1 MFDNVAKVSGLSQ
14 VADTRLV
21 LLVEQ
26 WHDFAVDASLGTMA
40 AENDFAE
47 HVKQMILQVLFTS
60 PGERINRPDF
70 GCGIRRMVFA
80 PNDDV
85 TASLTQIT
93 ILQALNTWLGSLI
106 TVQEVKVEAN
116 NERLEIGISYS
127 LKAQNG
133 PQYLNVE
140 VTI

>member
-1 MFDNVAKVSGLSQ
+1 MNSKLLYYRTSKQIWDFISTTYPKH
-14 VADTRLV
+14 RL
-21 LLVEQ
+21 L
-26 WHDFAVDASLGTMA
+26 D
-40 AENDFAE
+40 AE
-47 HVKQMILQVLFTS
+47 HVKQMILQVLFTN

-106 TVQEVKVEAN
+106 TVQDVKVIAN

-127 LKAQNG
+127 LKAQSG

-140 VTI
+140 VSI

>member
-1 MFDNVAKVSGLSQ
+1 MGSQ
-14 VADTRLV
+14 VKTIKYPFGIDRGM
-21 LLVEQ
+21 
-26 WHDFAVDASLGTMA
+26 GTMA

-80 PNDDV
+80 PNDDM
-85 TASLTQIT
+85 TASLTQIM

-106 TVQEVKVEAN
+106 VVQDVKVKAD
-116 NERLEIGISYS
+116 NELLEIRISYS
-127 LKAQNG
+127 LKAQSG

-140 VTI
+140 LAL

>member
-1 MFDNVAKVSGLSQ
+1 MGFPVKAIKYP
-14 VADTRLV
+14 
-21 LLVEQ
+21 
-26 WHDFAVDASLGTMA
+26 FAVDASLGTMA

-116 NERLEIGISYS
+116 NERLEIGISYW

>member
-1 MFDNVAKVSGLSQ
+1 MGFPVKAIKYP
-14 VADTRLV
+14 
-21 LLVEQ
+21 
-26 WHDFAVDASLGTMA
+26 FAVDASLGTMA

-47 HVKQMILQVLFTS
+47 HVKQM
-60 PGERINRPDF
+60 
-70 GCGIRRMVFA
+70 
-80 PNDDV
+80 
-85 TASLTQIT
+85 

-133 PQYLNVE
+133 SQYLNVE

>member
-1 MFDNVAKVSGLSQ
+1 M
-14 VADTRLV
+14 
-21 LLVEQ
+21 
-26 WHDFAVDASLGTMA
+26 ASPVKAIKYPFGIDRGLGTMA
-40 AENDFAE
+40 SENDFAA
-47 HVKQMILQVLFTS
+47 HVKQMILQVLFTN
-60 PGERINRPDF
+60 PGERINRSDF

-106 TVQEVKVEAN
+106 VVQDVNVHAN

-127 LKAQNG
+127 LRAQSG

-140 VTI
+140 VTL

>member
-1 MFDNVAKVSGLSQ
+1 MGSTLHSIKYPFGID
-14 VADTRLV
+14 
-21 LLVEQ
+21 
-26 WHDFAVDASLGTMA
+26 HSLGTMA

-47 HVKQMILQVLFTS
+47 HVKQIILQVLFTS

-70 GCGIRRMVFA
+70 GCGIKRMVFA
-80 PNDDV
+80 PNDDL

-116 NERLEIGISYS
+116 NERLEIWISYW
-127 LKAQNG
+127 LKAQSG

>member
-1 MFDNVAKVSGLSQ
+1 MGSPLKAIKYPL
-14 VADTRLV
+14 
-21 LLVEQ
+21 
-26 WHDFAVDASLGTMA
+26 AVDNSLGTIA
-40 AENDFAE
+40 TENDFAE

-85 TASLTQIT
+85 TASLAQIT
-93 ILQALNTWLGSLI
+93 ILQALNTWLGTLI

-116 NERLEIGISYS
+116 NERMEIRIGYS
-127 LKAQNG
+127 LKAQSG

-140 VTI
+140 III

>member
-1 MFDNVAKVSGLSQ
+1 MGFPVKAIKYP
-14 VADTRLV
+14 
-21 LLVEQ
+21 
-26 WHDFAVDASLGTMA
+26 FAVDASLGTMA

-47 HVKQMILQVLFTS
+47 HVKQMIMQVLFTS